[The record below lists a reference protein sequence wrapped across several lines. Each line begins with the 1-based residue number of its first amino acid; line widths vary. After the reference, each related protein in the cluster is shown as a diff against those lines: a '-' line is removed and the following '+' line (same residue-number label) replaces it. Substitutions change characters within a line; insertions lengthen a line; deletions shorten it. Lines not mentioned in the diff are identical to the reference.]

1 MLDLEFLNKQI
12 NALQP
17 LGQYLLLFIYF
28 AYFSLQIRYQLSG
41 TAFRWLCHTA
51 AMAFFGD
58 EISRADAQ
66 YARHRYKLINA
77 RLAAVIFP

>member
-1 MLDLEFLNKQI
+1 MLGLELLNKQV

-28 AYFSLQIRYQLSG
+28 AYFSFQIRYQLSSA
-41 TAFRWLCHTA
+41 AFRWLCHTA
-51 AMAFFGD
+51 AMAFLGD